1 MMSCERNSTASFAV
15 DSLAG
20 SCMRDT
26 MWTASIVRTVYLEI
40 LVGGDSSGSIGD
52 VCTVVKICN
61 IPVQA

>member
-20 SCMRDT
+20 SCVNVAHCLLR
-26 MWTASIVRTVYLEI
+26 TAYLEI

-52 VCTVVKICN
+52 VCTVVKNCN
-61 IPVQA
+61 ITVQA